1 MKNSSRFEFSVL
13 GVLLLFV
20 VWFVVSK
27 LVSSDL
33 VFPGP
38 EKVLLH
44 SYRLLVEGKLLGPVG
59 LTFLRAFF
67 GMGLALLVGTILGFL
82 MGLSERIYLLLQ
94 PLNMAIR
101 SVPIVSWL
109 STVIL
114 AWGIGWRGV
123 VFIVFVSLLPIV
135 TFNVCEGVRVVDKKL
150 VEMAKVYSLP
160 KWKIFRAIYMGSVW
174 PFLLSSLKLSI
185 GSMWKVAIVAEY
197 LIGETGLGVQIM
209 QAKFYV
215 NTTEVFS
222 YTVVA
227 VAFGLILEALFSF
240 LWERGSFEVHS

>member
-1 MKNSSRFEFSVL
+1 MRSSSRFKFSLL
-13 GVLLLFV
+13 GVALLFCI
-20 VWFVVSK
+20 WFVVSK

-33 VFPGP
+33 IFPGP
-38 EKVLLH
+38 LKVLVR
-44 SYRLLVEGKLLGPVG
+44 SYRLLIEGKLLRPVG

-67 GMGLALLVGTILGFL
+67 GMGLALVTGTALGFL
-82 MGLSERIYLLLQ
+82 MGISDKIYLLLQ
-94 PLNMAIR
+94 PLNMVIR

-123 VFIVFVSLLPIV
+123 VFIVFISLLPIV
-135 TFNVCEGVRVVDKKL
+135 TFNVCEGVRIVDKKL
-150 VEMAKVYSLP
+150 LEMARIYAVPRMKV
-160 KWKIFRAIYMGSVW
+160 FRVIYMGSVW

-185 GSMWKVAIVAEY
+185 GNMWKVAIVAEY

-215 NTTEVFS
+215 NTVEVFS
-222 YTVVA
+222 YTFVA
-227 VAFGLILEALFSF
+227 VIFGLILEGVFTSI
-240 LWERGSFEVHS
+240 WERKPFEVHS